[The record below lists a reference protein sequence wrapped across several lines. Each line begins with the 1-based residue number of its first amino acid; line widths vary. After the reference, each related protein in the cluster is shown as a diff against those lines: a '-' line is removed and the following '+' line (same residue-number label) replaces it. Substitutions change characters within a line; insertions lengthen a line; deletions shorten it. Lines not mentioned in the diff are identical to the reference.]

1 MHRVML
7 FVPTSDPKKL
17 QKVKTLEASS
27 FLLDLEDS
35 VAPEQKDS
43 ARQNLVTLGGEL
55 YGARPCWVR
64 VNSMDTPHFF
74 WDVQAALAPKLGGL
88 NIPKVESALQLQIA
102 DWYLGELERSEG
114 LPLGSTRLMATIET
128 AKGVENA
135 FAIAAAT
142 PRLDCLCFG
151 SADYSRDL
159 KLDWPAP
166 EGVVYP
172 AVVAAKV
179 RVVQA
184 SAAAGLEPPHE
195 GASAQFRDLA
205 ALERE
210 AMAAKQLGF
219 SGKHAIHPAQVAV
232 LEKVFQPS
240 AGQLEWARRVLDYH
254 AEHPEQGAF
263 QLEGRMVDAPVIAR
277 AKQILEEAQA

>member
-7 FVPTSDPKKL
+7 FVPSGDPKKL
-17 QKVKTLEASS
+17 EKVKTLEASS

-35 VAPEQKDS
+35 VAPGQKDA
-43 ARQNLVTLGGEL
+43 ARQNLVTLGREL
-55 YGARPCWVR
+55 YAAQACWVR
-64 VNSMDTPHFF
+64 VNGMDTPHFF

-88 NIPKVESALQLQIA
+88 NIPKVETALQLQIA
-102 DWYLGELERSEG
+102 DWYLSELERTEG
-114 LPLGSTRLMATIET
+114 LPPGSTRLMATIET

-135 FAIAAAT
+135 LAIASAT

-151 SADYSRDL
+151 SADYSREL
-159 KLDWPAP
+159 GLDWPAP

-172 AVVAAKV
+172 TLVAAKV

-184 SAAAGLEPPHE
+184 SAAAGLEPPHD

-210 AMAAKQLGF
+210 AIAAKQLGF
-219 SGKHAIHPAQVAV
+219 GGKHAIHPAQLAV
-232 LEKVFQPS
+232 LEQVFRPS
-240 AGQLEWARRVLDYH
+240 QAQLEWARRVLDYH

-263 QLEGRMVDAPVIAR
+263 QLDGRMVDAPVIAR
-277 AKQILEEAQA
+277 ARQIVEEAQA

>member
-7 FVPTSDPKKL
+7 FVPTSDPRKL
-17 QKVKTLEASS
+17 EKVKTLEAKS

-35 VAPEQKDS
+35 VAPDHKDA
-43 ARQNLVTLGGEL
+43 ARRNLVTLADEL
-55 YGARPCWVR
+55 YTAKPCWVR

-74 WDVQAALAPKLGGL
+74 WDLQAALAPRLGGL
-88 NIPKVESALQLQIA
+88 NIPKLESALQLQIA
-102 DWYLGELERSEG
+102 DWYLTELERSEG
-114 LPLGSTRLMATIET
+114 LSPGSTRLMATVET

-184 SAAAGLEPPHE
+184 SAAAGLEAPHD
-195 GASAQFRDLA
+195 GASAQLRDLA

-210 AMAAKQLGF
+210 ALAARQLGF

-240 AGQLEWARRVLDYH
+240 PAQIEWAKRVLAYH
-254 AEHPEQGAF
+254 AEHPAQGSF
-263 QLEGRMVDAPVIAR
+263 QLDGRMVDAPVIAR
-277 AKQILEEAQA
+277 AQQIVEEAGA